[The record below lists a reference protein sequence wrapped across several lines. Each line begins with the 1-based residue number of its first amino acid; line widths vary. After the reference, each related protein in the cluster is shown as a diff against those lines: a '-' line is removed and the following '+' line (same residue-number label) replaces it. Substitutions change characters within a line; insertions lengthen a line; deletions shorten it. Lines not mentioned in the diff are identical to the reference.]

1 MSDTPHS
8 QEDAFGLPPRGTRRR
23 YYFDIDDGQTV
34 TVDEIGLE
42 IQGID
47 EVHDEAC
54 RTLGEIAKDNLP
66 DGSTRQFR
74 IAVRDDQGR
83 TVLRASLALSVE
95 HL

>member
-1 MSDTPHS
+1 MSHAPHS
-8 QEDAFGLPPRGTRRR
+8 QEDAFGLPSGEAGRR
-23 YYFDIDDGQTV
+23 YYFDVDDGESV

-42 IQGID
+42 IYGMDQ
-47 EVHDEAC
+47 VHDEAC

-66 DGSTRQFR
+66 DGSTRQFK